1 MLRALKKSEFK
12 LIPEKIEDITVD
24 WCNEIFQRG
33 KCISS
38 DVVVESVEVSR
49 LTSNNDSEMTD
60 GDGLS
65 GAMMLKLKLS
75 YRYIN
80 MQYLL

>member
-1 MLRALKKSEFK
+1 MANSKSEFK

-24 WCNEIFQRG
+24 WCNEVFQRG

-38 DVVVESVEVSR
+38 DVIVENVEVSR

-60 GDGLS
+60 GGGLS
-65 GAMMLKLKLS
+65 GAMLLKLKLC